1 MADYLA
7 EISATTSS
15 IADLTAHRTD
25 LVIAARAAGIDITA
39 IADAARASR
48 QTIYRWIEAAGGDG
62 HKPESRAVLRD
73 CIRMCASY
81 ADEKLDAPDYA
92 RQLMALAD
100 GDPQMQ
106 FRAMQ
111 MARSWILPAALRGD
125 LTDEDKALLVNAT
138 MAEDRLRRYIAAQNR
153 ADDTADS

>member
-81 ADEKLDAPDYA
+81 ADNPDHA
-92 RQLMALAD
+92 RQLMARAD

-125 LTDEDKALLVNAT
+125 LTDEDKALLANAT
-138 MAEDRLRRYIAAQNR
+138 MAEDRLRRA
-153 ADDTADS
+153 